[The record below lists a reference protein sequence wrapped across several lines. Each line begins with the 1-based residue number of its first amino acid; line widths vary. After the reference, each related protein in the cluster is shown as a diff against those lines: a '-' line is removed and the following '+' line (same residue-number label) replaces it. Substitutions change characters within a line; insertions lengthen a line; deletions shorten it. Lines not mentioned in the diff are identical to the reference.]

1 MQNRRHFLKTGFS
14 VAAAGLAGA
23 TALVRA
29 RGSVAEEA
37 PPETTSVRLL
47 RWKDFTCVAPIDIL
61 DDLLRDEGFA
71 DVRYVPG
78 ADSEDIGA
86 NRLASGDADFVQDF
100 AATNI
105 PRIDAGVPAVMLAGV
120 HPACFE
126 LFAHVSIRSVVEL
139 KGKTVGVSTTTD
151 AAPDYFLLKI
161 IAASV
166 GLDPAKDINWIAI
179 GGASK
184 NDLLTNGKI
193 DAFMTSP
200 PRAQELRARGTGHV
214 ILNSELDRPW
224 SQYFCCMLVGSAD
237 FVRRN
242 PIATKRVVRAM
253 MRATDICAA
262 KPDWVAQ
269 RLVDRGLMARYNYVR
284 QGLEDV
290 SYRAWRDYDAE
301 DAVRFWALRERELGM
316 IKSSPDKIIAT
327 GTDWR
332 FLREVRQE
340 LGI

>member
-23 TALVRA
+23 AALVRA

-47 RWKDFTCVAPIDIL
+47 HWKDYTCLAPIDFL

-78 ADSEDIGA
+78 GDSDIGA
-86 NRLASGDADFVQDF
+86 DRLASGDVDFVQDF

-126 LFAHVSIRSVVEL
+126 LFAHELIRSVIDL
-139 KGKTVGVSTTTD
+139 KGKTVGVSTTK
-151 AAPDYFLLKI
+151 AWGPDYFLLKI

-179 GGASK
+179 GGASR

-193 DAFMTSP
+193 NAFMASP
-200 PRAQELRARGTGHV
+200 PWAQELRGRGA
-214 ILNSELDRPW
+214 
-224 SQYFCCMLVGSAD
+224 LVQTAGSG
-237 FVRRN
+237 
-242 PIATKRVVRAM
+242 P
-253 MRATDICAA
+253 
-262 KPDWVAQ
+262 
-269 RLVDRGLMARYNYVR
+269 L
-284 QGLEDV
+284 
-290 SYRAWRDYDAE
+290 
-301 DAVRFWALRERELGM
+301 
-316 IKSSPDKIIAT
+316 
-327 GTDWR
+327 
-332 FLREVRQE
+332 
-340 LGI
+340 

>member
-23 TALVRA
+23 AALVRA

-126 LFAHVSIRSVVEL
+126 LFAHESIRSVVEL

-332 FLREVRQE
+332 FLREVRKE

>member
-1 MQNRRHFLKTGFS
+1 MQNRRHFLKSGFS
-14 VAAAGLAGA
+14 IAAAGLAGA
-23 TALVRA
+23 AALVRA

-47 RWKDFTCVAPIDIL
+47 YLKDYTCLAPIDIL

-71 DVRYVPG
+71 DVRYVPF
-78 ADSEDIGA
+78 ADSDIGA
-86 NRLASGDADFVQDF
+86 DRVASGDADFVQDF
-100 AATNI
+100 AATTI

-126 LFAHVSIRSVVEL
+126 LFAHESIRSVVEL
-139 KGKTVGVSTTTD
+139 KGKTVGVSTTKAEGT
-151 AAPDYFLLKI
+151 DYFLAKI

-179 GGASK
+179 EGASR

-193 DAFMTSP
+193 DAFMTTP
-200 PRAQELRARGTGHV
+200 PWAQELRARGTGHV

-224 SQYFCCMLVGSAD
+224 SQYFCCMLIGSDD
-237 FVRRN
+237 FVRRS

-269 RLVDRGLMARYNYVR
+269 RLVDRGHTTSYNYVR
-284 QGLEDV
+284 QGLDDV

-332 FLREVRQE
+332 FLREVRKE